1 MKNVVDSNQQCT
13 CTSGRQGQKHIR
25 GSSGA
30 AAHTGSLAIIQSS
43 SCWLEAKPGHRPAA
57 HGVVQR
63 IWQYVQLL
71 KRPDPGILVGEAV
84 HDHFVSAHPFLKV
97 CQTRCF
103 QGLTKARPGVESP
116 AMPSQAPRAATTT
129 TAAAA
134 TTTTT
139 TNHYYYCYSYLL
151 LLLLPLLLP
160 LLRLYKKQ
168 TTTERER
175 VSTKEPERGGVG
187 TTRVGGGGVVVQGIT
202 RRTTGQGGLLFEEL
216 RRE

>member
-139 TNHYYYCYSYLL
+139 NHYYYCYSYLL